1 MADEKIKLPIR
12 SALVPI
18 FYKNFRCL
26 MGACQDNCC
35 DDGWKIE
42 FSKKDY
48 LVVKRVAE
56 QSEELQTLVSQGMR
70 RLRKREHDGMYAE
83 FCVTPTGRC
92 AFHTEEGL
100 CQLQLECGENA
111 LPQVCR
117 TYPRKSIYT
126 PAAKE
131 YSMTPSCEG
140 VLQQLWNLPDGIDFV
155 ENSLPL
161 TEQMT
166 ANIPLGNSLLLY
178 FTPIRSLFIDILQ
191 NRALSLTERMLY
203 LGVVIQRLQ
212 KEDWD
217 AFDPNAWVEQIPL
230 LADANTIKEMA
241 VNIAG
246 NRDMYIMQNLQVLDS
261 IPKGKTGWAVEL
273 YRALDVKTKLTV
285 TSSEGRTSERNIQL
299 MTNFSKRAYADA
311 LERFQTVFLK
321 HEYFFENLMVAVA
334 LNMGF
339 PDLNSQEML
348 WKSYVALCNL
358 YSFYRFASVLGCKE
372 DQTKE
377 RLFHMIVVASRATLH
392 DSARFNGFQE
402 ELFQHDSSTLAHMAI
417 LLHWD

>member
-12 SALVPI
+12 SALIPV
-18 FYKNFRCL
+18 FYQNFRCL
-26 MGACQDNCC
+26 MGNCQDNCC
-35 DDGWKIE
+35 DDGWRIE
-42 FSKKDY
+42 FGKKDY
-48 LVVKRVAE
+48 LKIKRATE
-56 QSEELQTLVSQGMR
+56 GNENLQKMVSQGMR
-70 RLRKREHDGMYAE
+70 RLREREHDGMYAE

-92 AFHTEEGL
+92 AFHTEGGL
-100 CQLQLECGENA
+100 CQLQLECGENT
-111 LPQVCR
+111 LPQVCG
-117 TYPRKSIYT
+117 TYPRKSLYT
-126 PAAKE
+126 SAAKE

-155 ENSLPL
+155 ENPLPL
-161 TEQMT
+161 AEQGT
-166 ANIPLGNSLLLY
+166 ANIPLGNNLLLY

-217 AFDPNAWVEQIPL
+217 AFDPNTWVEQMPL
-230 LADANTIKEMA
+230 LADTNTIKEMA
-241 VNIAG
+241 ANIAG
-246 NRDMYIMQNLQVLDS
+246 NRDMYIMQNLQVLNS

-273 YRALDVKTKLTV
+273 YRALDVKRKLTV
-285 TSSEGRTSERNIQL
+285 TSSEGGAPERNIQL

-311 LERFQTVFLK
+311 LERFQTVFLN

-339 PDLNSQEML
+339 PDLSSQEML
-348 WKSYVALCNL
+348 WKSYVSLCNL
-358 YSFYRFASVLGCKE
+358 YSFYRFVSVLGCKE
-372 DQTKE
+372 DATRE
-377 RLFHMIVVASRATLH
+377 RLFHIIVMASRATVH
-392 DSARFNGFQE
+392 DWARFDEFQA

-417 LLHWD
+417 LLRWD